1 LESAKDEDEFRKY
14 MNWKSLT
21 GSLLLKKIINWKL
34 KEV

>member
-21 GSLLLKKIINWKL
+21 GSLLLKKIINYKM
-34 KEV
+34 KDV